1 MADAEQ
7 TGGKGK
13 NLISGVT
20 IKTIAGKSLV
30 GPGDISADELQVW
43 KNVFD
48 ESDAPVLVTDV
59 SASDY
64 FISISTVSPQGLK
77 SNHGILEFRDGFSMT
92 KGPDQLRYLDLSYPV
107 VPHPTIPEGTAP
119 TVLDTVQIGN
129 TYYRLPGSD
138 IAEDQALPTDINFDD
153 NGALILEHDGNEI
166 SGQKKA
172 AKFKTVFGNQTIYGS
187 GNIDL
192 YRHVVLV
199 SSAAGAT
206 AENRFQALLVV
217 DSSKNTPI
225 DSLTDLKTILGNTF
239 KWPCT
244 GYNSKGYFWQITE
257 TAINTT
263 NGTANATSLAG
274 AVFSDTVTTL

>member
-64 FISISTVSPQGLK
+64 FIGISTVSPQGLA
-77 SNHGILEFRDGFSMT
+77 NYHEILRFRKGFSMVE
-92 KGPDQLRYLDLSYPV
+92 GPDQLRYLDLSYPV
-107 VPHPTIPEGTAP
+107 VPHPTIPEGTTP
-119 TVLDTVQIGN
+119 TVLDTVKIRD

-172 AKFKTVFGNQTIYGS
+172 AKFKTVFGSQTIYGS

-192 YRHVVLV
+192 YRHVVNV

-239 KWPCT
+239 QWPCT

-257 TAINTT
+257 TKINTT
-263 NGTANATSLAG
+263 NGGANATSLAG